1 MQIANS
7 TKYVDYNHKRY
18 IFIWLNAEAI
28 KVKELTK
35 YAYLKTFLVTID
47 KLFKVQFD
55 LLPMLN

>member
-1 MQIANS
+1 MTS
-7 TKYVDYNHKRY
+7 CK
-18 IFIWLNAEAI
+18 NAECI